1 MWYSSATFA
10 AATAS
15 VGIALASVAVN
26 VVYGT
31 FETIS
36 LALLLLL
43 LFCHSVHCISFWVFF
58 GYCLACSQQFLFLFS
73 FVLFFF
79 LISNFICFIVL
90 LTGFLV
96 SSPSNCCK
104 TYGTRRTNSCFRTSL
119 PFEYSLFYD
128 FCYLL

>member
-36 LALLLLL
+36 LALLLKAAAAPLL
-43 LFCHSVHCISFWVFF
+43 PFCSLH
-58 GYCLACSQQFLFLFS
+58 
-73 FVLFFF
+73 
-79 LISNFICFIVL
+79 FIL
-90 LTGFLV
+90 GFLWLLSSVQPAIFV
-96 SSPSNCCK
+96 S
-104 TYGTRRTNSCFRTSL
+104 F
-119 PFEYSLFYD
+119 
-128 FCYLL
+128 